1 MNLLKL
7 FAPVRLVG
15 KNDYRAYMTFFILFA
30 YMCVFGWE
38 VVLTST
44 NGAPIETFF
53 PQYAFVPCEIGNV
66 PVSELATDSIRGL
79 FMTDGFLL
87 LVVNMMYL
95 WIFGP
100 LVEEFL
106 GYRKY
111 LALFILTGIGGF
123 LVSALFRSGCDP
135 LYGPGAAISGVIAAF
150 IFLYPT
156 KRVEIV
162 VSPLLFR
169 RFDVPAFFFGFV
181 YLGFQLVLE
190 GEGPLSG
197 NFAPIWDEFGG
208 FVFGL
213 LFIFAVTLFKAAPK
227 ADPLEQ
233 FED

>member
-7 FAPVRLVG
+7 FAPIRLVG

-30 YMCVFGWE
+30 YLSVFGWE
-38 VVLTST
+38 VVLTMT
-44 NGAPIETFF
+44 AGTPIEAFF
-53 PQYAFVPCEIGNV
+53 PDYAFVPCEIGHV
-66 PVSELATDSIRGL
+66 PASELAVDGIRGL
-79 FMTDGFLL
+79 FMTDGFFLL
-87 LVVNMMYL
+87 IVNMMYL

-106 GYRKY
+106 GYRRY
-111 LALFILTGIGGF
+111 LALFITAGLGGF
-123 LVSALFRSGCDP
+123 LLSALVMGGCEP
-135 LYGPGAAISGVIAAF
+135 LYGPSSAISGVIAAF
-150 IFLYPT
+150 MVLYPT

-181 YLGFQLVLE
+181 YLGFQFLLE

-208 FVFGL
+208 FIIGF
-213 LFIFAVTLFKAAPK
+213 LFIFIVTMFKRVPK
-227 ADPLEQ
+227 TSSLEQ
-233 FED
+233 LDD